1 MIGIKMKPN
10 IPVHYQKG
18 ETHFF
23 SNFYFYFICTN
34 IVLQEKIILPLLPPP
49 PTQKFVFLY
58 FLLAHLTQRVMWAIV
73 TTERLSS
80 VRPFV
85 NFSHFN
91 LLLWSHWANL
101 TQTLVEWS
109 LDGPL
114 LVSSDPDFQSR
125 WPSS

>member
-49 PTQKFVFLY
+49 NPKICFSLF
-58 FLLAHLTQRVMWAIV
+58 FI
-73 TTERLSS
+73 SS
-80 VRPFV
+80 PDPKG
-85 NFSHFN
+85 H
-91 LLLWSHWANL
+91 
-101 TQTLVEWS
+101 
-109 LDGPL
+109 
-114 LVSSDPDFQSR
+114 VSYCHH
-125 WPSS
+125 